1 MPSPS
6 SNKAII
12 AAAGSGK
19 TEEIVTMA
27 LAVPPDEGVL
37 ITTYT
42 DNGATEIR
50 NRIVSKVGLVPSN
63 IRVIPWLTFLIRH
76 GVKPYQS
83 PAVGINQV
91 SGLHFDKRFGFPKKV
106 DVQKYY
112 LDKSSKVYRD
122 FLSEFACLLN
132 EQSGGAVVARIATI
146 FAHIFYDEIQD
157 ISGRDFEFLELLMD
171 SPANVTVVG
180 DPRQGTFST
189 TQSRTNRGQTKSEV
203 TKWLENLHAKNKL
216 DLVFMNHS
224 HRCRPEI
231 CSFSDALY
239 PDFGETESRNVTGTL
254 HDGVFLV
261 RTAHVTAYILEHQP
275 QVLVWNK
282 TSETFGARAR
292 NMGDVKGLT
301 YERVLINPTVPM
313 TRYLQNGADLAK
325 ESRAKFYVG
334 LTRAR
339 QSVVIVLDTP
349 GSSTLT
355 YWEPSPEPTVPPT
368 SVALDLSWVAVIIKD
383 IWGPKA

>member
-1 MPSPS
+1 
-6 SNKAII
+6 
-12 AAAGSGK
+12 
-19 TEEIVTMA
+19 MA

-50 NRIVSKVGLVPSN
+50 NRIVSKVGFVPSN

-76 GVKPYQS
+76 GVKPYQN

-91 SGLHFDKRFGFPKKV
+91 SGLHFEKRFGFPRKA

-112 LDKSSKVYRD
+112 LDSASRVYRD

-132 EQSGGAVVARIATI
+132 EQAGGAVVARIATI
-146 FAHIFYDEIQD
+146 FPHIFYDEIQD

-171 SPANVTVVG
+171 SPATVTVVG

-189 TQSRTNRGQTKSEV
+189 TQSRTNRGLTKSEV
-203 TKWLENLHAKNKL
+203 TKWLEELHAKKKV
-216 DLVFMNHS
+216 DLVSMNYS

-239 PDFGETESRNVTGTL
+239 PDREQTESRNVIATA

-261 RTAHVTAYILEHQP
+261 RTADVAAYIQEHQP
-275 QVLVWNK
+275 QLLVWNK
-282 TSETFGARAR
+282 NSETFGASAR

-301 YERVLINPTVPM
+301 YERVLINPTGPM
-313 TRYLQNGADLAK
+313 ALFVQKGTDLAK

-334 LTRAR
+334 VTRAR
-339 QSVVIVLDTP
+339 QSVAIVLDTA
-349 GSSTLT
+349 GSSELA
-355 YWEPSPEPTVPPT
+355 YWEPWP
-368 SVALDLSWVAVIIKD
+368 
-383 IWGPKA
+383 

>member
-6 SNKAII
+6 SNRAIV

-27 LAVPPDEGVL
+27 LAVPPYEGVL
-37 ITTYT
+37 LTTYT

-50 NRIVSKVGLVPSN
+50 NRIVSKVGFIPSN

-76 GVKPYQS
+76 GAKPYQS
-83 PAVGINQV
+83 PTIGINQV
-91 SGLHFDKRFGFPKKV
+91 SGLHFERRFGFP
-106 DVQKYY
+106 QKTDIQRYY
-112 LDKSSKVYRD
+112 LDSASRVYRD

-132 EQSGGAVVARIATI
+132 EQSSGAAVARIATI
-146 FAHIFYDEIQD
+146 FPHIFYDEIQD

-171 SPANVTVVG
+171 SSAIVTIVG

-189 TQSRTNRGQTKSEV
+189 TQSRTNRGLTKSDV
-203 TKWLENLHAKNKL
+203 TKWLEELESKQKL
-216 DLVFMNHS
+216 KIEPMNHS

-239 PDFGETESRNVTGTL
+239 PDLGQTESRNLTSTA
-254 HDGVFLV
+254 HDGVFLL
-261 RTAHVTAYILEHQP
+261 RTVDVYAYIQEHQP

-282 TSETFGARAR
+282 DSENFGASAR

-301 YERVLINPTVPM
+301 FERVLINPTGPM
-313 TRYLQNGADLAK
+313 ALYIQKGADLAK
-325 ESRAKFYVG
+325 GSRAKFYVG
-334 LTRAR
+334 VTRAR
-339 QSVVIVLDTP
+339 QSVAIVLDKP
-349 GSSTLT
+349 GSSELV
-355 YWEPSPEPTVPPT
+355 YWKPS
-368 SVALDLSWVAVIIKD
+368 A
-383 IWGPKA
+383 